1 MDYVL
6 IPAQKEPFLNSGY
19 ANHVQ
24 KKHHFALSA
33 KIQFAQNAH
42 TITLLNLII
51 ACFARTNL
59 RTVKVVIYFDAFYV
73 NKIFTLTIRVTFA

>member
-24 KKHHFALSA
+24 KKHNFALSA
-33 KIQFAQNAH
+33 KIQFAHNAH
-42 TITLLNLII
+42 TITYLNLIY

-59 RTVKVVIYFDAFYV
+59 RTVRVVIYFDAFYV
-73 NKIFTLTIRVTFA
+73 RIIITLTIRTTFA